1 MFYSPYTN
9 HTKDIFD
16 PIAYVGHPALEKG
29 SNSLT
34 FLDYSKQSLA
44 ATLLHPFI
52 VIKIYFFFRK

>member
-1 MFYSPYTN
+1 MFYSAYTN

-34 FLDYSKQSLA
+34 FLDYSKQSVKPVMVATHPTEIKLMFLA
-44 ATLLHPFI
+44 
-52 VIKIYFFFRK
+52 K